1 MSSVVVVAASSAQTT
16 TGFSAAV
23 PTPAGENL
31 ILQLSVT
38 AASGTTP
45 SATFTV
51 QWTQDGINWADT
63 DTTADGFAA
72 VTTVVNKVKQF
83 PVKGE
88 QFRLAWAITG
98 TTPSFTFKAS
108 AFVTGA
114 RSDS

>member
-23 PTPAGENL
+23 PAPAGENL
-31 ILQLSVT
+31 ILQLNVT
-38 AASGTTP
+38 AASGTSP

-72 VTTVVNKVKQF
+72 LTAAANKVKVF

-98 TTPSFTFKAS
+98 TTPSFTFSALATVRGNRSAS
-108 AFVTGA
+108 
-114 RSDS
+114 